1 MTPGRPGVRGYW
13 QNLLARGS
21 THVRRE
27 HQELIREFLHEAGQ
41 DHPLD
46 GGPYSPFPLT
56 KSTVGFIELPG
67 KPDQRIHRSLYHR
80 FSFRVRVAGPTRMK
94 RWSLLSRTLRPSFVH
109 HVRGPQTDAR

>member
-67 KPDQRIHRSLYHR
+67 KPDQGSIVLSTTASPSGSVLP
-80 FSFRVRVAGPTRMK
+80 VR
-94 RWSLLSRTLRPSFVH
+94 
-109 HVRGPQTDAR
+109 RG